1 MTALNPEEE
10 KNTDKATEEGVADN
24 DNDKDEKITLK
35 VKTTSSDKFDICL
48 STKST
53 VLQLK
58 EAIKEASSDKIDTS
72 LQRLIY
78 KGKVLKDELKICE
91 PPYNMK
97 DQHTVILVKSRVK
110 RAAPSNAPSNSN
122 SNDNNAQAQ
131 SSSNANNNNNNAPP
145 PNNNNNNNNANNA
158 NPMGNLFG
166 MLGNMQGM
174 GGVGGMGG
182 MGNAMGMDPNMMMQM
197 MNNPMFQQM
206 TDQLLQ
212 NPQMLQQ
219 VMEYSLI

>member
-1 MTALNPEEE
+1 MTALNPKEE
-10 KNTDKATEEGVADN
+10 KSTDETNKKEEDSNEGG
-24 DNDKDEKITLK
+24 KDEMITLK

-58 EAIKEASSDKIDTS
+58 EAIKEASSDKIDTA

-97 DQHTVILVKSRVK
+97 DQHTVILVKSRPK
-110 RAAPSNAPSNSN
+110 RAAPSNAPSN
-122 SNDNNAQAQ
+122 DNNAQSQ
-131 SSSNANNNNNNAPP
+131 SSASSNQNNNAPP
-145 PNNNNNNNNANNA
+145 PNNNNANANA

-166 MLGNMQGM
+166 MLGNMQG
-174 GGVGGMGG
+174 GGMLVW
-182 MGNAMGMDPNMMMQM
+182 AAW
-197 MNNPMFQQM
+197 
-206 TDQLLQ
+206 
-212 NPQMLQQ
+212 
-219 VMEYSLI
+219 